1 MRTLRNWTRDWTKFR
16 EPKIVKG
23 IFFKKK
29 KRWQHCLF
37 QIRPTN
43 QCPLS
48 PQGKCFHTE
57 NASHELSLEQRHTNA
72 SGLCF
77 KGTETCGCQK
87 TLDNILG
94 HFSHLLSPAGNSSH
108 LCCSWNSPCLSYSA
122 KTLLWVVYL
131 IISLTLETI
140 ETPRGKYTE
149 GFVGSQSYIHTEAIL
164 QSLKIYIFV
173 QVFSQCWNGCYPF

>member
-1 MRTLRNWTRDWTKFR
+1 M
-16 EPKIVKG
+16 
-23 IFFKKK
+23 
-29 KRWQHCLF
+29 F

-57 NASHELSLEQRHTNA
+57 NVSHELSLEQRHTNA

-77 KGTETCGCQK
+77 KGTETCGCQE

-131 IISLTLETI
+131 IISSTLETI

-149 GFVGSQSYIHTEAIL
+149 GLLEVSLSPTSTQRPSFSL
-164 QSLKIYIFV
+164 QKYIFLCKCFPSV
-173 QVFSQCWNGCYPF
+173 ETAVILSNYPKTNISS